1 MLKTRGSSIF
11 LNVFAE
17 HMTKLLN
24 GDDDGRKVRAA
35 ERASGRFI
43 GSCANSIY
51 SDLLT
56 LLNLYFLKLFLFILP
71 DEEYYAK
78 FNLQNS

>member
-1 MLKTRGSSIF
+1 
-11 LNVFAE
+11 
-17 HMTKLLN
+17 MTKLLN

-51 SDLLT
+51 SVYVKEVGVAVQAAIT
-56 LLNLYFLKLFLFILP
+56 LGRAIAP
-71 DEEYYAK
+71 
-78 FNLQNS
+78 